1 MRPAAATLFG
11 GSVLV
16 VVVVGTIIS
25 GGLAPIETA
34 AGQTQTQTQAQNQ
47 SNASVEFVNQTTNG
61 SDVTV
66 ESVTLPTSGFVVID
80 LSGAGVEGL
89 LEEDA
94 VAVSEQLSAG
104 THQNVTI
111 PINQSPPGGVANRT
125 SLNNTGNYEAIVYE
139 DSNDNGRFD
148 YLTSGTSLDKP
159 LIVGSGAQE
168 RLVKDSARLTI
179 RGSRGDPNATPTPSA
194 SIQFSDQQTD
204 GSTISVASVT
214 LPQGGFV
221 VVHGEQYLQPQND
234 PVTSAIG
241 LSTYLPA
248 GTHQNVTVALTNGSV
263 QQPQTLV
270 AIPSRDTNQNQT
282 YDYVTSGGFQDVP
295 YTDGEAITDQASV
308 SKLEAT
314 TTVSTSNQT
323 PSPTPTPTATI
334 ERTDTTTD
342 TNQTEQAADSG
353 EDGGSGLSGVTWIV
367 GIVFVIVIVGG
378 GYLLI
383 KLR

>member
-11 GSVLV
+11 GSVFV
-16 VVVVGTIIS
+16 VVVVGIIL

-34 AGQTQTQTQAQNQ
+34 AGQTQTQTQTQNQ

-168 RLVKDSARLTI
+168 RLVSDNARLTI

-204 GSTISVASVT
+204 GSTVSVASVT

-221 VVHGEQYLQPQND
+221 VVHSEQYLQPQND
-234 PVTSAIG
+234 PVTSAVG
-241 LSTYLPA
+241 LSAYLSA
-248 GTHQNVTVALTNGSV
+248 GTHQNVTVALMNGSV

-308 SKLEAT
+308 SRLEAT
-314 TTVSTSNQT
+314 TAVSTSNQS
-323 PSPTPTPTATI
+323 PSPSTTSTAAI

-342 TNQTEQAADSG
+342 TNQTEQAADSDG
-353 EDGGSGLSGVTWIV
+353 NGGSGLSGVAWIV
-367 GIVFVIVIVGG
+367 GIVLVIVIVGG

>member
-1 MRPAAATLFG
+1 M
-11 GSVLV
+11 
-16 VVVVGTIIS
+16 
-25 GGLAPIETA
+25 
-34 AGQTQTQTQAQNQ
+34 
-47 SNASVEFVNQTTNG
+47 
-61 SDVTV
+61 
-66 ESVTLPTSGFVVID
+66 
-80 LSGAGVEGL
+80 
-89 LEEDA
+89 
-94 VAVSEQLSAG
+94 
-104 THQNVTI
+104 
-111 PINQSPPGGVANRT
+111 
-125 SLNNTGNYEAIVYE
+125 
-139 DSNDNGRFD
+139 
-148 YLTSGTSLDKP
+148 
-159 LIVGSGAQE
+159 
-168 RLVKDSARLTI
+168 
-179 RGSRGDPNATPTPSA
+179 
-194 SIQFSDQQTD
+194 
-204 GSTISVASVT
+204 ASVT

-241 LSTYLPA
+241 LSMYLPA

-314 TTVSTSNQT
+314 TTVSTSNQ
-323 PSPTPTPTATI
+323 SPTPTPTATI

-367 GIVFVIVIVGG
+367 GIVLVIVIVGG

-383 KLR
+383 TLR